1 MGTDFKMSL
10 PFDLTPVAAVYLTL
24 LVFGAAFVRGYSG
37 FGFSALVVTGG
48 SLVTNPLNLVPVVI
62 VCEFL
67 MTFQQWRSVGP
78 DVDWRRLRWLWLGAL
93 VGVPLGLWVI
103 TRVPVDAA
111 RAVVAVYVL
120 AMCAVLLRG
129 WQLQRPQAGAGHIGV
144 GVFAGLANAL
154 GMAGLPVATYF
165 TAQGLRAR
173 VFRASLIVYFAG
185 LDLLTMPLLWWYGL
199 LGADTALVIAAGAP
213 VMMFG
218 IWLGGRQFLAA
229 EPQEFRR
236 FAIAL
241 LAVLAILGLGKAL
254 A

>member
-1 MGTDFKMSL
+1 
-10 PFDLTPVAAVYLTL
+10 LTPSTAAFLAVV
-24 LVFGAAFVRGYSG
+24 VFGAAFVRGYSG

-62 VCEFL
+62 ICEFL
-67 MTFQQWRSVGP
+67 MTFQQWRAVGP
-78 DVDWRRLRWLWLGAL
+78 DVDWQRIRWLLLGAL
-93 VGVPLGLWVI
+93 AGLPLGLWLI
-103 TRVPVDAA
+103 TQVPVDAV

-165 TAQGLRAR
+165 TAQVMRAR
-173 VFRASLIVYFAG
+173 VFRATLIVYFAG
-185 LDLLTMPLLWWYGL
+185 LDLLTVPLLWWYGL
-199 LGADTALVIAAGAP
+199 VRADTVVLVAAGAP
-213 VMMFG
+213 LIGLG
-218 IWLGGRQFLAA
+218 IWLGARRFLNT

-236 FAIAL
+236 FAIVL
-241 LAVLAILGLGKAL
+241 LAVLAILGLGKTL
-254 A
+254 I